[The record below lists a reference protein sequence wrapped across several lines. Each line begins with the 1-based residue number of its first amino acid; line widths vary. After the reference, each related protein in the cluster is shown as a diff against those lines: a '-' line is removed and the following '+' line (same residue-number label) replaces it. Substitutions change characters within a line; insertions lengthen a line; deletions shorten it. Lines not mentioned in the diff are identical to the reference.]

1 MLGKWFFT
9 NIMTFFL
16 LRRVEKLTRNAVK
29 GYLTFVDDAHLCYSI
44 IVHTFR
50 RVLFSADVNAKH
62 LGLQHYMW
70 PLVYSFIQPCMESL
84 LGKYLICTLQL
95 SFVKKVQ

>member
-1 MLGKWFFT
+1 MGFYEY
-9 NIMTFFL
+9 NDVFL
-16 LRRVEKLTRNAVK
+16 LRRVEKITRNAVK

-50 RVLFSADVNAKH
+50 RVVFSGDVNAKH

-70 PLVYSFIQPCMESL
+70 PLVYSFIQPCMEGL

-95 SFVKKVQ
+95 SFVKKCSK